1 MATSTPLGD
10 IVAAAFATVGI
21 TKDLAQAV
29 ANAIGIE
36 DCGCQQRQESLNE
49 LGRKWLGMGDPTPSG
64 PA

>member
-1 MATSTPLGD
+1 M
-10 IVAAAFATVGI
+10 AAAFATVGI
-21 TKDLAQAV
+21 TKDRAQAV